1 MTAGLSSAGQE
12 GEETI
17 RLAGRDIAVRW
28 RRSARAR
35 RVSLRIDPRSTGIV
49 VTLPPRVGREAG
61 LALLRT
67 HTLWVLTRL
76 DHLPAD
82 APWHDGGQVLL
93 DGRPHAIRHC
103 PDGRR
108 GVWIEDDIVLVS
120 GEAPFLRRRLATFLR
135 QEAGRRLGARV
146 ALLADQS
153 GLRPRRLTV
162 KDTSSR
168 WGSCTS
174 DGTVMLSWRLLM
186 APSDIQHYV
195 IAHELAHLRHLNHG
209 PEFWTLVASL
219 TPHRRTAEAWLR
231 RHGPALL
238 RAA

>member
-1 MTAGLSSAGQE
+1 MMAGLSSPEQV
-12 GEETI
+12 GEENI
-17 RLAGRDIAVRW
+17 RLAGRDIPVRW

-35 RVSLRIDPRSTGIV
+35 RVSLRIDPRSPAVV

-67 HTLWVLTRL
+67 HAIWITTRL
-76 DHLPAD
+76 DRLPAES
-82 APWHDGGQVLL
+82 PWHDGGQVLL
-93 DGRPHAIRHC
+93 DGHPHTIRHC

-108 GVWIEDDIVLVS
+108 GVWIEGDTVMVS
-120 GEAPFLRRRLATFLR
+120 GEAPFLRRRLAAFLR
-135 QEAGRRLGARV
+135 QEAGRRLGARM

-174 DGTVMLSWRLLM
+174 DGSVMLSWRLLM
-186 APSDIQHYV
+186 APAEIQH
-195 IAHELAHLRHLNHG
+195 
-209 PEFWTLVASL
+209 
-219 TPHRRTAEAWLR
+219 
-231 RHGPALL
+231 
-238 RAA
+238 